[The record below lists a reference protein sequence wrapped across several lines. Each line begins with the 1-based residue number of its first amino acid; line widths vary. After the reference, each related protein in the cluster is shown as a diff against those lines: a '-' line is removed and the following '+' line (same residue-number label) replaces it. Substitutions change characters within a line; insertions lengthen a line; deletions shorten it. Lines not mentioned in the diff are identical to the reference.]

1 MGLGGGTFT
10 CARSLPIVA
19 AWLAMVAVKLAIT
32 AVWLEITTFWLEMVA
47 LRAAIVLEAFTAATV
62 CLAIMVPR

>member
-1 MGLGGGTFT
+1 
-10 CARSLPIVA
+10 
-19 AWLAMVAVKLAIT
+19 
-32 AVWLEITTFWLEMVA
+32 LEMVA